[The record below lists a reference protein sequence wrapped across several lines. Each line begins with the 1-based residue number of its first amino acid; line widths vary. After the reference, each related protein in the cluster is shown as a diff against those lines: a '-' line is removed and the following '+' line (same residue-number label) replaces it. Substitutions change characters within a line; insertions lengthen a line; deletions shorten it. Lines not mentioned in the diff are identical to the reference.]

1 MVHGEC
7 GPLVP
12 LKCVCH
18 GPSEGLCCGSLQ
30 SWGDLIRPDTPGRE
44 KVYQGSDDS
53 GVFRESGDLIL
64 EDSGPERVARV
75 LDVVKP

>member
-1 MVHGEC
+1 M
-7 GPLVP
+7 
-12 LKCVCH
+12 
-18 GPSEGLCCGSLQ
+18 
-30 SWGDLIRPDTPGRE
+30 IRPDTPGRE